1 MDGMTIGEL
10 AKRAGVNRETVRYYE
25 RRRLLPLPKRT
36 VSGYRSFS
44 DDAVRRIIFIRRAQ
58 ALGFSLNEIKE
69 FLQLRAASGSQRKNV
84 RARAEEKIRSLDQK
98 IEALMNMKKTLSR
111 LVVICAEGGETKRC
125 PILESLEP
133 ESDATCG
140 KRR

>member
-1 MDGMTIGEL
+1 MDGLTIGEL

-44 DDAVRRIIFIRRAQ
+44 DEAVRRIIFIRRAQ

-69 FLQLRAASGSQRKNV
+69 LLELRADSARERKQV
-84 RARAEEKIRSLDQK
+84 RMRAQEKIRSIDQK
-98 IEALMNMKKTLSR
+98 IEALMGMKKTLLR
-111 LVVICAEGGETKRC
+111 LVATCAEGTETAHC
-125 PILESLEP
+125 PILESLALVG
-133 ESDATCG
+133 DASCV
-140 KRR
+140 K